1 MLVGIVIIFYL
12 YKSTLFY
19 NIRKAILDDSKQYG
33 EGDGTP
39 LQYSCLENPMD
50 RGAW

>member
-19 NIRKAILDDSKQYG
+19 NIRKAILYDKQHVKHKLLKKYIVRY
-33 EGDGTP
+33 T
-39 LQYSCLENPMD
+39 
-50 RGAW
+50 